1 MSLFLCKIMRFVQD
15 DSVILKGLKI
25 TLIRNCVARRR
36 TTVQI
41 QLISYNDNADFI
53 PREVAIM
60 YFKTEGIGHFRQGVL
75 LGCMAYTTNRV
86 RHKIKC
92 VPTKELHAYETC
104 RKQKNLAV
112 FLKQLL

>member
-1 MSLFLCKIMRFVQD
+1 MQ
-15 DSVILKGLKI
+15 
-25 TLIRNCVARRR
+25 TL
-36 TTVQI
+36 
-41 QLISYNDNADFI
+41 LISYNDNAGFI

-60 YFKTEGIGHFRQGVL
+60 YFKTEESGISGRACCL
-75 LGCMAYTTNRV
+75 ECMAYTTNRV
-86 RHKIKC
+86 RRKIKC